1 MKIKTRLQNTQCL
14 AQVEDSYYT
23 ATPPLR
29 KSKSDQ
35 KMTQSQITLNNT
47 YKCAHINGPIF
58 S

>member
-1 MKIKTRLQNTQCL
+1 MKIKMRLQNTQCL

-35 KMTQSQITLNNT
+35 KMTQSQIIHLTTLISV
-47 YKCAHINGPIF
+47 HI
-58 S
+58 